1 MNKDDIIINI
11 EHLSKAFGE
20 KVVLDD
26 INLYIKNGEFVTL
39 LGPSGCGKT
48 TLLRII
54 GGFASADSGRVTL
67 DGKDLSGMPPYER
80 PLNTVSLYYMYS
92 YIRR

>member
-26 INLYIKNGEFVTL
+26 INLYIKNG
-39 LGPSGCGKT
+39 
-48 TLLRII
+48 
-54 GGFASADSGRVTL
+54 A
-67 DGKDLSGMPPYER
+67 
-80 PLNTVSLYYMYS
+80 
-92 YIRR
+92 